1 MQKRSEYE
9 KTLNFSRECRFIRFF
24 LDSGVNFWYNRS
36 IHIWPA
42 PRRFAR
48 MRAGTAMQR
57 IFLSVCWKPLSAGFR
72 RYFSGRLEHFKRKG
86 LNNLEIKVSIVIPVY
101 NGGELLIRT
110 LDSLCRQTFRDFEMI
125 VVDDGSTDDTAL
137 RLAQYAERE
146 PRLRCFTVPN
156 GGPSRA
162 RNFGIEQAKGK
173 YLYLCDA
180 DDIPEPGILEKLA
193 AELDRGYTLAA
204 CGYFLEREEDG
215 VHRSSTPFTAG
226 PLSCENHASFLE
238 ALPAL
243 MEGQLMYVNWNK
255 MYRMEIIRRAG
266 ITFPEQYASCEDR
279 LFNLAYFSHV
289 ERFSMLG
296 EALFHYYIRGTGNLT
311 YKFLPSRYESLCRFD
326 TALNAL
332 YEAGGRLTGAVRE
345 TNARIFIKG
354 AVACLISLH
363 HPSCTLRR
371 EEKRLFLRELL
382 ESATLK
388 NALQNLS
395 GGIQFRVIG
404 LLLRTGSPA
413 LASLIGWAGN
423 FAGRRLPGLLQKLK
437 GRG

>member
-1 MQKRSEYE
+1 
-9 KTLNFSRECRFIRFF
+9 
-24 LDSGVNFWYNRS
+24 
-36 IHIWPA
+36 
-42 PRRFAR
+42 
-48 MRAGTAMQR
+48 
-57 IFLSVCWKPLSAGFR
+57 
-72 RYFSGRLEHFKRKG
+72 
-86 LNNLEIKVSIVIPVY
+86 
-101 NGGELLIRT
+101 
-110 LDSLCRQTFRDFEMI
+110 
-125 VVDDGSTDDTAL
+125 
-137 RLAQYAERE
+137 
-146 PRLRCFTVPN
+146 
-156 GGPSRA
+156 
-162 RNFGIEQAKGK
+162 
-173 YLYLCDA
+173 
-180 DDIPEPGILEKLA
+180 
-193 AELDRGYTLAA
+193 
-204 CGYFLEREEDG
+204 
-215 VHRSSTPFTAG
+215 
-226 PLSCENHASFLE
+226 
-238 ALPAL
+238 
-243 MEGQLMYVNWNK
+243 
-255 MYRMEIIRRAG
+255 
-266 ITFPEQYASCEDR
+266 
-279 LFNLAYFSHV
+279 
-289 ERFSMLG
+289 MLG